1 MKRSQDDIWV
11 RAPSNIALI
20 KYMGKSVTEGNLPA
34 NSSLSMTLDRLCTL
48 ACVRLSD
55 SSGLRWL
62 PELFSGKEQV
72 DGMQALIPSLSDKGR
87 ERILRHVQ
95 RVLEQAPSVL
105 KGAGL
110 SVHLPAGLS
119 LAAANTFPAAS
130 GIASSASSFAAVTL
144 AVAAALAEDPAL
156 FWREWDKSSRL
167 REGLAVISRQGSGSS
182 CRSMQGPFVRW
193 SEEQA
198 HAVVGTTLQP
208 LVDLVL
214 LAGREEKE
222 VSSSEAHKRV
232 LSSPLWAGRTSRA
245 ESRVGQ
251 VEQLLREGDWNSLT
265 RLVWQESMEM
275 HSLFHTSEPPFTYWL
290 PRSLEIIR
298 GLSQFISVGAG
309 PAGLPAPLVTM
320 DAGPNVHVL
329 VPADSA
335 AAWKR
340 ELAVLF
346 PGLDILEDRAGRGA
360 GAYVRGGLQA

>member
-1 MKRSQDDIWV
+1 
-11 RAPSNIALI
+11 
-20 KYMGKSVTEGNLPA
+20 
-34 NSSLSMTLDRLCTL
+34 
-48 ACVRLSD
+48 
-55 SSGLRWL
+55 
-62 PELFSGKEQV
+62 
-72 DGMQALIPSLSDKGR
+72 MQALIPSLSDKGR

-95 RVLEQAPSVL
+95 RVLEQAPSAL

-110 SVHLPAGLS
+110 SVHMPAGLS

-144 AVAAALAEDPAL
+144 AVAAALSQDRNQ
-156 FWREWDKSSRL
+156 FWHEWDNSVGL

-193 SEEQA
+193 TGEEA
-198 HAVVGTTLQP
+198 HAVSGATLPP

-232 LSSPLWAGRTSRA
+232 LTSPLWADRTSRA
-245 ESRVGQ
+245 EARVAQ
-251 VEQLLREGDWNSLT
+251 VEQLLREGDWNGLT
-265 RLVWQESMEM
+265 RVVWQESMEM

-298 GLSQFISVGAG
+298 GLMKYISVGAG
-309 PAGLPAPLVTM
+309 PAGLPPPMVTM

-335 AAWKR
+335 PAWKR

-346 PGLDILEDRAGRGA
+346 PGLDILEDHAGRGA
-360 GAYVRGGLQA
+360 GRYLPGGAQA